1 MQCAN
6 ISRSSLDL
14 LILPTSGFVTCVPG
28 VLVSDFICKIVHNLL
43 ILLDQS
49 DLHQFL
55 GGLCTA
61 LFMQEIE

>member
-1 MQCAN
+1 MIFEPSAM
-6 ISRSSLDL
+6 
-14 LILPTSGFVTCVPG
+14 
-28 VLVSDFICKIVHNLL
+28 VSMSWIPFARYVVHNLL

-61 LFMQEIE
+61 LFMQEIR